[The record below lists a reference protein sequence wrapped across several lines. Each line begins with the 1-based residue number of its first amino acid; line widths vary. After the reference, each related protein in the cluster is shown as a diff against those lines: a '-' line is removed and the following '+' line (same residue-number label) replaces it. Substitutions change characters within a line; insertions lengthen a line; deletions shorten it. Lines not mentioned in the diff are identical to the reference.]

1 MHWLL
6 YLAIGVSILA
16 MRGHATEIWC
26 IFGDKYVRCTLI
38 SVAAKGDQ
46 SISCAPRFLLHGN
59 ILCRGQFLP
68 MDIMKRCLQG
78 ITLNWLLCT
87 GHHFYPHQYLKCL
100 QNWKCS
106 IKISRSY
113 MLSLIKG
120 SPPFSLWVLYFYLH
134 LFLNIEMQSIT
145 GTIVNCAIL
154 VDNRCRSSIALHL
167 AQRQVIRSQDS
178 KGSEHYNMK

>member
-46 SISCAPRFLLHGN
+46 SISCNPRFLLHGN
-59 ILCRGQFLP
+59 ILCRGRFLP

-78 ITLNWLLCT
+78 ITLNLTSPYWSSISQM
-87 GHHFYPHQYLKCL
+87 PKKLKVFHR
-100 QNWKCS
+100 N
-106 IKISRSY
+106 I
-113 MLSLIKG
+113 SLIYVVFDQGK
-120 SPPFSLWVLYFYLH
+120 PPIF
-134 LFLNIEMQSIT
+134 
-145 GTIVNCAIL
+145 IVGFIFIFTF
-154 VDNRCRSSIALHL
+154 V
-167 AQRQVIRSQDS
+167 
-178 KGSEHYNMK
+178 SEHWDAKYHGDNCQLCNSRWQQMSELNSAALGRETSNQESG

>member
-46 SISCAPRFLLHGN
+46 SISCNPRFLLHGN
-59 ILCRGQFLP
+59 ILCRGRFLP

-78 ITLNWLLCT
+78 ITSTWLLCT
-87 GHHFYPHQYLKCL
+87 GHYFYPHKYLKCL
-100 QNWKCS
+100 KNWKMFHQNISLLCCIWLREGPTFHCGFNIYIYICFWTLRCKVSRGQLS
-106 IKISRSY
+106 IVQ
-113 MLSLIKG
+113 
-120 SPPFSLWVLYFYLH
+120 FSLTTDV
-134 LFLNIEMQSIT
+134 
-145 GTIVNCAIL
+145 G
-154 VDNRCRSSIALHL
+154 
-167 AQRQVIRSQDS
+167 AQ
-178 KGSEHYNMK
+178 

>member
-1 MHWLL
+1 MLWLL

-38 SVAAKGDQ
+38 SAAAKGDQ
-46 SISCAPRFLLHGN
+46 SISCNPRFLLHGN
-59 ILCRGQFLP
+59 ILCRGRFLP

-87 GHHFYPHQYLKCL
+87 GHYFYPHQYLKCL
-100 QNWKCS
+100 KNWKCS
-106 IKISRSY
+106 IEISRLY

-120 SPPFSLWVLYFYLH
+120 SPPFSLWVLYLYLH
-134 LFLNIEMQSIT
+134 LFWTLRCKVSRGQLSIVQFSLT
-145 GTIVNCAIL
+145 TDVG
-154 VDNRCRSSIALHL
+154 
-167 AQRQVIRSQDS
+167 AQ
-178 KGSEHYNMK
+178 